1 MTKIAIVGA
10 GAIGGMIG
18 AILGEAGADPLI
30 VARGATKAALET
42 RGLSFVEGD
51 HRSLTHPRVTDTP
64 ADHGAQ
70 DLVVIAVKAHQIEA
84 ALPNILPLV
93 GPETLVL
100 TAINGVPW
108 WFFQRHDGPRRDHVL
123 RRVDPTGALS
133 NAFDPERIVGC
144 AVYLAAEVHAPY
156 TVESAG
162 PRRLV
167 CGMPTG
173 AIPDRLRAVAALF
186 ENAGLPMPLTDDIR
200 GAVMNKLVGNV
211 WANPISVVTGATVI
225 EMCDD
230 PGVLDIGRRMM
241 TEFLGVCAALDIH
254 PPRTVDQ
261 RLQDARKLGG
271 FRTSMLQDMD
281 RGRAIEL
288 EAILGVVIEI
298 AEMLDRPADTLR
310 TVYALVRRRA
320 ITEGCHAPVPGVD

>member
-10 GAIGGMIG
+10 GAIGGMIA

-30 VARGATKAALET
+30 VARGSTKQALET
-42 RGLSFVEGD
+42 HGLTFVEGD
-51 HRSLTHPRVTDTP
+51 HRAVTRPRVSDEP
-64 ADHGAQ
+64 AAHGFQ
-70 DLVVIAVKAHQIEA
+70 DLVIIAVKAHQIEA

-108 WFFQRHDGPRRDHVL
+108 WFFQGFDGPHRDHVL
-123 RRVDPTGALS
+123 RRVDPSGALS
-133 NAFDPERIVGC
+133 KAFDPNRIVGC
-144 AVYLAAEVHAPY
+144 AVYLAAEVHAPF

-167 CGMPTG
+167 CGMLDGRVPEILEEIAT
-173 AIPDRLRAVAALF
+173 LF
-186 ENAGLPMPLTDDIR
+186 EAAGLPMPLTDDIR
-200 GAVMNKLVGNV
+200 AAVMNKLVGNV
-211 WANPISVVTGATVI
+211 WANPLSVVTGATVI
-225 EMCDD
+225 GLCDD
-230 PGVLDIGRRMM
+230 PGVLEIGRRMM
-241 TEFLGVCAALDIH
+241 TEFMGVCAALDIH

-261 RLQDARKLGG
+261 RLNDARKLGD

-298 AEMLDRPADTLR
+298 AEMLDSPAETLR

-320 ITEGCHAPVPGVD
+320 ITDGCHAPTQGVD

>member
-10 GAIGGMIG
+10 GAIGGMIA
-18 AILGEAGADPLI
+18 AILGEAGVDPLI
-30 VARGATKAALET
+30 VARGKTKAALET
-42 RGLSFVEGD
+42 HGLSFVEGD
-51 HRSLTHPRVTDTP
+51 HRAVIRPRVTDNP
-64 ADHGAQ
+64 ASHAIQ
-70 DLVVIAVKAHQIEA
+70 DLVIIAVKAHQIEA

-108 WFFQRHDGPRRDHVL
+108 WFFQGFEGPYRDHVL
-123 RRVDPTGALS
+123 RRVDPKGVLS
-133 NAFDPERIVGC
+133 KAFDPNRIVGC

-167 CGMPTG
+167 CGLPTG
-173 AIPDRLRAVAALF
+173 ESPESLSKIAAIFDT
-186 ENAGLPMPLTDDIR
+186 AGLPMPLTDDIR
-200 GAVMNKLVGNV
+200 AAVMNKLVGNV
-211 WANPISVVTGATVI
+211 WANPLSVVTGATVI
-225 EMCDD
+225 ELCDD
-230 PGVLDIGRRMM
+230 PGVLEIGRRMM
-241 TEFLGVCAALDIH
+241 TEFMAVCAALDIH
-254 PPRTVDQ
+254 PPRTVDE
-261 RLQDARKLGG
+261 RLGDARKLGA

-298 AEMLDRPADTLR
+298 AELLSLPAETLR
-310 TVYALVRRRA
+310 TIYALVRRRA
-320 ITEGCHAPVPGVD
+320 IVEGCHAP